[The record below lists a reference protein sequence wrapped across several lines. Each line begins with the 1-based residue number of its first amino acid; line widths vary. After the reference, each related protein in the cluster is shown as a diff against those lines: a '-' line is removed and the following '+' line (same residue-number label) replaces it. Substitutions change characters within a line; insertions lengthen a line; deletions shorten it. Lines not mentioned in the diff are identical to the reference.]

1 MVQIRNNSLVVY
13 NHYKGSRKKS
23 ILQKT
28 GTGLKNIKKYTG
40 TITPGA
46 RKRIAKAINI
56 MVAAC
61 EKKKVFNPVKNCNV
75 NFQLSFITL
84 TIPDNTDISIKESHK
99 LLLEPFLKWMRQVH
113 KMKLYVWK
121 CEVQKRGQL
130 HYHITSDCFIHYQEI
145 RNKWNKLIER
155 ASMMNEF
162 KDRFGHSNPNS
173 TDVHSVRKVK
183 DLAAYLIKYFTKS
196 EQNETGKEG
205 KIWDCSLSLK
215 KAKYYS
221 TELTEDIE
229 YDIFKSQQKDEC
241 SINYDDRFSFVKF
254 KKVQPISIFP
264 KEVKE
269 AYYQNLINIRNY
281 KREIVQLE
289 VSSNLVDSCSVFSTL
304 TKEVPKLKRVLQL
317 DLFQKSDTYIIDY

>member
-1 MVQIRNNSLVVY
+1 MVQIRNQSLVVY
-13 NHYKGSRKKS
+13 NHFKGSRKKS

-46 RKRIAKAINI
+46 KKRIAKAINL
-56 MVAAC
+56 MVAAA
-61 EKKKVFNPVKNCNV
+61 EQKTVFNPVKNCNV
-75 NFQLSFITL
+75 NFRLSFITL
-84 TIPDNTDISIKESHK
+84 TIPDNTDIEIKEAHK
-99 LLLEPFLKWMRQVH
+99 ILLEPFLKWLRQVH

-130 HYHITSDCFIHYQEI
+130 HYHITADTFVHYQEL

-155 ASMMNEF
+155 ASLMEKF
-162 KDRFGHSNPNS
+162 KGKFGHNNPNS
-173 TDVHSVRKVK
+173 TDVHSVRKIK

-229 YDIFKSQQKDEC
+229 YDIFKSNQKNEC
-241 SINYDDRFSFVKF
+241 SINYDDNFSFIKF

-264 KEVKE
+264 KEVKS
-269 AYYQNLINIRNY
+269 AYYQNLLNIRNY
-281 KREIVQLE
+281 KRESKQLE
-289 VSSNLVDSCSVFSTL
+289 VYSNLQDTCLINSTIS
-304 TKEVPKLKRVLQL
+304 KEVPKKVRVLQL
-317 DLFQKSDTYIIDY
+317 DMFIEI

>member
-1 MVQIRNNSLVVY
+1 VNELIQPMVQIRNNSLVIY
-13 NHYKGSRKKS
+13 NHYLGSRKKS

-28 GTGLKNIKKYTG
+28 GLQLKNIKKYQG
-40 TITPGA
+40 TVSAGA
-46 RKRIAKAINI
+46 RKRMAKAINL

-61 EKKKVFNPVKNCNV
+61 EKKIVYNPVKKCNV

-84 TIPDNTDISIKESHK
+84 TIPDNTDIEIKEAHK
-99 LLLEPFLKWMRQVH
+99 LLLEPFLKWLRQVH

-130 HYHITSDCFIHYQEI
+130 HYHITADCFVHYQEL

-162 KDRFGHSNPNS
+162 KDKFGHNNPNS
-173 TDVHSVRKVK
+173 TDVHSVRKIK

-196 EQNETGKEG
+196 EQNESGKTG

-221 TELTEDIE
+221 TELTQDIE
-229 YDIFKSQQKDEC
+229 IDIIESSERKEC
-241 SINYDDRFSFVKF
+241 KINYDERFSFVKF
-254 KKVQPISIFP
+254 NKVLPINIFP
-264 KEVKE
+264 KEVKA
-269 AYYQNLINIRNY
+269 AYYKNLIDIRNY

-289 VSSNLVDSCSVFSTL
+289 MSSILQDTCIELDTL
-304 TKEVPKLKRVLQL
+304 PITMPKTNRVKQL
-317 DLFQKSDTYIIDY
+317 DLFIKS